1 MQEIEASQN
10 AERYLMIAGSIVTV
24 TKKWT
29 LLGDFSLLSYY
40 RIQLYLFLCR

>member
-24 TKKWT
+24 TKK
-29 LLGDFSLLSYY
+29 
-40 RIQLYLFLCR
+40 